1 MLLNKVL
8 LGQGL
13 LNDDGAS
20 KALELHIPTEV
31 LKEMQQEG
39 LNESDEWVQ
48 WSRGVTEEN
57 DVGWMYKSLHES
69 EVQGGDDLVDMQHIV
84 EEMKVPHLIWPADS
98 F

>member
-1 MLLNKVL
+1 M
-8 LGQGL
+8 
-13 LNDDGAS
+13 
-20 KALELHIPTEV
+20 
-31 LKEMQQEG
+31 
-39 LNESDEWVQ
+39 Q

-69 EVQGGDDLVDMQHIV
+69 EVQGGDDLVDMQHIL